1 MDTGYQFLN
10 VFRLVHHKAQ
20 LHLGNFV
27 FFLHLKFVKY
37 EEGFLFADMSV
48 NAARMRSSLS

>member
-1 MDTGYQFLN
+1 MDTDYQFLN
-10 VFRLVHHKAQ
+10 VFRRVHHKAQ
-20 LHLGNFV
+20 LHLGFF